1 LSPQKKARLRKARRL
16 LIVPFKTKI
25 LQYNIFI
32 EVTVYPGQTR
42 KKHCYHDNQMNTG
55 LPEIRNSGV
64 DDWYGNIIFI
74 KSTYLEREQNTS
86 SPGAK
91 TWSYMF
97 RCCTDKIK
105 VEDWK

>member
-1 LSPQKKARLRKARRL
+1 LKIPIRRDRHGLEGAAEPVPQKKARLRKARRL

-32 EVTVYPGQTR
+32 EVTVYPGQNP
-42 KKHCYHDNQMNTG
+42 KKNIATHDNQMNTG

-74 KSTYLEREQNTS
+74 IVLT
-86 SPGAK
+86 
-91 TWSYMF
+91 
-97 RCCTDKIK
+97 
-105 VEDWK
+105 